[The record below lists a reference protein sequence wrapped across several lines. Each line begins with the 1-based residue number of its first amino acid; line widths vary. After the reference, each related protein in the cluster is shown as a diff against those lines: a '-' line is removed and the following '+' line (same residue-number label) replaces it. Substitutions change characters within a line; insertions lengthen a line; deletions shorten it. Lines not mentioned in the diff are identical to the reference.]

1 MGSKILSNHLQAEE
15 EINIVSKQLS
25 IFSDQQQKDNFY
37 KQLQEAQ
44 KHMKQTNTRNGAA
57 LNHQTTSD
65 L

>member
-37 KQLQEAQ
+37 KQL
-44 KHMKQTNTRNGAA
+44 
-57 LNHQTTSD
+57 
-65 L
+65 